1 MRRRA
6 TSDGDVHLDEKITK
20 LAGEAVLAWVQAE
33 GQIRRRLGDFNRL
46 TGNGIRN
53 ANQAGDGL
61 PFERLE
67 LLELGRHD
75 ALLPLLNSRHRKCG
89 GRDISWLGLQAT
101 ERRSVKHATAAGI
114 GFAHHDKLPL
124 RRGHARV
131 GIQLEETFI
140 SPGGNGH
147 LPERRNPWWRPHH
160 DNPNGS
166 GETWLALGNDLKVID
181 AVLDERNLRRD
192 DL

>member
-1 MRRRA
+1 M
-6 TSDGDVHLDEKITK
+6 
-20 LAGEAVLAWVQAE
+20 
-33 GQIRRRLGDFNRL
+33 
-46 TGNGIRN
+46 
-53 ANQAGDGL
+53 
-61 PFERLE
+61 
-67 LLELGRHD
+67 LELGRHD
-75 ALLPLLNSRHRKCG
+75 ALLPLLDSRHRKCG

-181 AVLDERNLRRD
+181 AILDERNLRRD
-192 DL
+192 DLQSVRCLFDHHDWQAVLRVGEVNDITVADDVEVLAETTDDLVLGVHGL